1 VNAPGAVQADTRLPD
16 LTGVI
21 GVLEHPTKFWE
32 TIPTLVASK
41 VRPALSRSPK
51 AREPVIEY
59 LRDLEA
65 VARQESPCRNAVQ
78 AIASGRRLLG
88 DEAEIGK
95 GIRRSFQ
102 TLLDSPYP

>member
-1 VNAPGAVQADTRLPD
+1 MGAN
-16 LTGVI
+16 
-21 GVLEHPTKFWE
+21 GVLEQRTEFWE

-41 VRPALSRSPK
+41 VRPALNRSPK

-65 VARQESPCRNAVQ
+65 VARQESPSWNAVQ

-88 DEAEIGK
+88 DEIEIGR
-95 GIRRSFQ
+95 GITRPFQ
-102 TLLDSPYP
+102 MALDNRA

>member
-1 VNAPGAVQADTRLPD
+1 MGVQGA
-16 LTGVI
+16 
-21 GVLEHPTKFWE
+21 LEQPTEFWD

-41 VRPALSRSPK
+41 VRPALNRSPRV
-51 AREPVIEY
+51 REPVIEY

-65 VARQESPCRNAVQ
+65 VARQESSNRNAVQ

-102 TLLDSPYP
+102 TALDSRA

>member
-1 VNAPGAVQADTRLPD
+1 MGVHVALEQQA
-16 LTGVI
+16 
-21 GVLEHPTKFWE
+21 EFWE

-41 VRPALSRSPK
+41 VRPALNRSPRV
-51 AREPVIEY
+51 REPVIEY

-65 VARQESPCRNAVQ
+65 VARQESSNRNAVQ

-88 DEAEIGK
+88 DESEIGK

-102 TLLDSPYP
+102 AMLDSRA

>member
-1 VNAPGAVQADTRLPD
+1 MGLHD
-16 LTGVI
+16 
-21 GVLEHPTKFWE
+21 VLEQQAEFWE

-41 VRPALSRSPK
+41 VRPALNRSPRV
-51 AREPVIEY
+51 REPVIEY

-65 VARQESPCRNAVQ
+65 VARQESSNRNAVQ

-88 DEAEIGK
+88 EEAEIGK

-102 TLLDSPYP
+102 AMLDSRA